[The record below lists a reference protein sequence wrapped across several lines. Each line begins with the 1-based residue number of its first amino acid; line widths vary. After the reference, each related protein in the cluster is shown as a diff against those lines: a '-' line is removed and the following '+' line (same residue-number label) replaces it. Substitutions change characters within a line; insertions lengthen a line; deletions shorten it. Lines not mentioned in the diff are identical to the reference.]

1 MSQQIK
7 IVFLLVS
14 VCILTALGAACTNA
28 PGNRN
33 TGTANSEPLIKT
45 EPAKPPSDK
54 GDTVAT
60 GGATSLMNAAAT
72 GNMAEVE
79 LGKLAVEKAE
89 NPEVKKFGQKMIEDH
104 SKALEELKKVAEQ
117 KNTPLPPDI
126 LPTQKAAKE
135 KLSKLSGAEFDKEY
149 VKTMVEDHKKDV
161 TAFEA
166 ATKTVGDA
174 DVKAF
179 AEKTLPTLKMHLEM
193 IQDIAGKMNIK
204 MEQ

>member
-1 MSQQIK
+1 MSKGMK
-7 IVFLLVS
+7 IRFLLIS
-14 VCILTALGAACTNA
+14 VCIFAVFAAACTGDQPKNM
-28 PGNRN
+28 
-33 TGTANSEPLIKT
+33 GTANSEPIVKT
-45 EPAKPPSDK
+45 DPPKAPSDK
-54 GDTVAT
+54 GDEVAT
-60 GGATSLMNAAAT
+60 GGATALMNAAAA

-89 NPEVKKFGQKMIEDH
+89 NPEVKAFGQKMIDDH
-104 SKALEELKKVAEQ
+104 SKAFEELKKVAEL
-117 KNTPLPPDI
+117 KKTPLPPDI
-126 LPTQKAAKE
+126 LPTQKEAKE

-149 VKTMVEDHKKDV
+149 VKTMVEVHKKDV

-193 IQDIAGKMNIK
+193 IQGIAEKMNIETK
-204 MEQ
+204 P